1 MMDVVYSAANPLGG
15 GGLAHVVA
23 RAVTGIYRAGYL
35 KKTIVYGNRQ
45 REVPKRYI
53 LNAWFQPTK
62 VFSSLPARYYYSL
75 KRIQL
80 DWVTAR
86 WIGWSGCDLFHGWSH
101 ASLQSLKMA
110 RRLGAIGLVERASPH
125 PDYTDDILSEEYER
139 FGARGQAGWTWY
151 PMNRIDAIQRDRTT
165 AVEEFDLANYI
176 VVQSDFVARTLI
188 DRGIEAG
195 KVVTIPRAADCERFS
210 PLPGEPPARPFRVIY
225 VGEASIRKGIRYLI
239 EAWRRL
245 KLRDAELLIV
255 GSVHDEVKPWLATL
269 PPDPTIR
276 FTGFVPDPERCY
288 QESSVFALPSLIEG
302 SAKVTYEAMACGLP
316 AIVTPNAGSP
326 VRDGVDGYVVPIRD
340 IAAIE
345 EKIRLLYDDEERRRM
360 MGRQARARALEFTWD
375 RYERSLI
382 EAYDRI
388 WAKTGRA

>member
-1 MMDVVYSAANPLGG
+1 MNVLYAVANRIGG
-15 GGLAHVVA
+15 GGISYVAA
-23 RAVTGIYRAGYL
+23 RAVSALYKKGYL
-35 KKTIVYGNRQ
+35 QRAISYGNRQ
-45 REVPKRYI
+45 REVPRRCMT
-53 LNAWFQPTK
+53 NVWFQPAK
-62 VFSSLPARYYYSL
+62 LVSFLPARYYYSI
-75 KRIQL
+75 KRIYFDAVVAQ
-80 DWVTAR
+80 
-86 WIGWSGCDLFHGWSH
+86 WIRFAGYDVFHGWSH
-101 ASLQSLKMA
+101 ESRQSLDTVRAK
-110 RRLGAIGLVERASPH
+110 GGIGLLERAGPH
-125 PDYTDDILSEEYER
+125 PEYTHEILSEEYGR
-139 FGARGQAGWTWY
+139 YGAQGRAGWTWY

-165 AVEEFDLANYI
+165 AVEEFELANYI

-210 PLPGEPPARPFRVIY
+210 PLPGEPTARPFRVIY

-276 FTGFVPDPERCY
+276 FAGFVSDPARCY
-288 QESSVFALPSLIEG
+288 QDSSVFVLPSLIEG

-340 IAAIE
+340 VAAIE
-345 EKIRLLYDDEERRRM
+345 EKIRLLYNEEERRRM
-360 MGRQARARALEFTWD
+360 MGRQARERALEFTWD

-382 EAYDRI
+382 ETYDRI